1 MSGVVLVLVG
11 GLSMTGVTIAATT
24 QPARAAANGCD
35 HADSGT
41 GTYADTICWFD
52 LAGFD
57 QAQAQ
62 TGAGQGFSV
71 TLDGG
76 YTATFNVI
84 DRTGAGRT
92 SRTIDAVAPPA
103 FAAFIS
109 GWNIFGTPGIYTGIG
124 GRPVL
129 YSEPGAVLGENA
141 ITLRDITVRDSSGT
155 VVDGFAIVG
164 VDAEATSPDEQLM
177 WQSDVPLT
185 RIDGVAANQVEGCPL
200 SPPGN
205 GTTTVVCSGLSS
217 GGHFATMVQASAPS
231 TFTMT
236 MRETGTGERQGVAF
250 GIMTAQVEVVKAVDS
265 RSNPSDSF
273 DVSIT
278 SPQSTVLGSATTGTS
293 DTATTGGTP
302 LIPSAAGT
310 DSFVLGEAATP
321 GSGTALSDYSRSWAC
336 LNANASSPTALPS
349 GVGTHV
355 SVVPVP
361 GDDITCTVTNSA
373 IQEPAIE
380 LVKTVD
386 ATKLV
391 AGRTLT
397 YTFTATN
404 TGNNTL
410 SHVVIGED
418 SFTGSGPVSAMSCTP
433 SQPATLAPAARLVCT
448 ATYTVT
454 PADVVAG
461 EVDNVASATGADPA
475 GTVVADQDDA
485 TVPATGVA
493 GLEIHKRVAS
503 IADVNRN
510 GSTDLGD
517 EITFSF
523 DVTNTGD
530 VALTNVGVSD
540 PLVGA
545 VICDRTALA
554 ARAVMR
560 CEPHAPYAI
569 SQADVDAGVV
579 HNVATASGTPPSGTI
594 VTSSPG
600 ETETRVARRAA
611 MTLDK
616 RVSVVTD
623 VDGNENIDSGDEIA
637 YEFEVTNTGTTT
649 LTEVTVDDP
658 KLATH
663 GIRTTCGRSK
673 LAPDESVVCTADGPY
688 VVTAADVT
696 HGRVHNVA
704 AATAD
709 APQGVDAPAPA
720 QDALDHMTGPTHDDS
735 DDCDCTLPDTGAPV
749 GLWWG
754 VTGGV
759 LLVATGAVVLTR
771 GSRGHNTGRVQP

>member
-1 MSGVVLVLVG
+1 VVLVLVG
-11 GLSMTGVTIAATT
+11 GFSMTGVTIAATSR
-24 QPARAAANGCD
+24 PARAAANGCD

-52 LAGFD
+52 MAGFD

-62 TGAGQGFSV
+62 TAAGQGFSV

-84 DRTGAGRT
+84 DHTGTGRT
-92 SRTIDAVAPPA
+92 SRTIDAVVPPA
-103 FAAFIS
+103 FDAHIS
-109 GWNIFGTPGIYTGIG
+109 GWNIFGTPGVYTGIE

-129 YSEPGAVLGENA
+129 YSDPGAALGENA

-155 VVDGFAIVG
+155 EVEGFAIVS
-164 VDAEATSPDEQLM
+164 VDAEATSPSEELI

-185 RIDGVAANQVEGCPL
+185 RIDGVTANQVQGCPL

-205 GTTTVVCSGLSS
+205 GTTTMTCTGLSS

-231 TFTMT
+231 TFTTT
-236 MRETGTGERQGVAF
+236 MRETNTGERQGVAF

-265 RSNPSDSF
+265 RLSPSDSF

-293 DTATTGGTP
+293 DTATTGRTTILPGV
-302 LIPSAAGT
+302 AGT
-310 DSFVLGEAATP
+310 DSFVLGETATP
-321 GSGTALSDYSRSWAC
+321 GSGTALSDYSKSWAC
-336 LNANASSPTALPS
+336 VNTNAASTTALPT

-355 SVVPVP
+355 GVVPVP
-361 GDDITCTVTNSA
+361 GDDITCTVTNTA
-373 IQEPAIE
+373 IQGPAIE
-380 LVKTVD
+380 LAKTVD

-410 SHVVIGED
+410 SRVVIGED
-418 SFTGSGPVSAMSCTP
+418 SFTGSGPMPALSCTP
-433 SQPATLAPAARLVCT
+433 SQPATLARAARLVCT

-454 PADVVAG
+454 PADVAAG

-475 GTVVADQDDA
+475 GTVVTDQDDA
-485 TVPATGVA
+485 TVPATSVA

-503 IADVNRN
+503 ITDVNRN
-510 GSTDLGD
+510 GSADLGD
-517 EITFSF
+517 EINFSF
-523 DVTNTGD
+523 EVTNTGN
-530 VALTNVGVSD
+530 VALTKVGVSD

-545 VICDRTALA
+545 VICDRTTLA
-554 ARAVMR
+554 AHAVMR

-616 RVSVVTD
+616 RVSGVTD
-623 VDGNENIDSGDEIA
+623 VNGNGDTDTGDEVA
-637 YEFEVTNTGTTT
+637 FEFEVTNTGTTT
-649 LTEVTVDDP
+649 LTEVAVDDP
-658 KLATH
+658 KLAAH
-663 GIRTTCGRSK
+663 GITTTCDRST
-673 LAPDESVVCTADGPY
+673 LAPDESVVCTADSPY
-688 VVTAADVT
+688 AVTAADVA
-696 HGRVHNVA
+696 HGRVHNIA

-720 QDALDHMTGPTHDDS
+720 QDALDHMTGPTHDDTAP
-735 DDCDCTLPDTGAPV
+735 CDCTLPDTGAPV
-749 GLWWG
+749 GLWWW

-759 LLVATGAVVLTR
+759 LLMAAGSVVLTR
-771 GSRGHNTGRVQP
+771 GSRGHTTDRVQP

>member
-11 GLSMTGVTIAATT
+11 GFSMTGVTIAATT
-24 QPARAAANGCD
+24 QPARAAGNGCD

-41 GTYADTICWFD
+41 GTYAETICWFD
-52 LAGFD
+52 MAGFD

-62 TGAGQGFSV
+62 TAAGQDFTV

-76 YTATFNVI
+76 YTVTYNVT
-84 DRTGAGRT
+84 DRTGGGRT
-92 SRTIDAVAPPA
+92 PRTIDAVAPPA

-124 GRPVL
+124 GRPVH

-155 VVDGFAIVG
+155 AVDGFAIVG
-164 VDAEATSPDEQLM
+164 VDAEATSPDEQLI

-200 SPPGN
+200 SPAGN

-217 GGHFATMVQASAPS
+217 GGQFATIIQASAPS

-236 MRETGTGERQGVAF
+236 MRETNTGERQGVAF
-250 GIMTAQVEVVKAVDS
+250 GIMTAQVEVVKAVGS
-265 RSNPSDSF
+265 RLNPSDSF
-273 DVSIT
+273 DLAIA

-293 DTATTGGTP
+293 DTATTGPTTLVPG
-302 LIPSAAGT
+302 AAGS
-310 DSFVLGEAATP
+310 DSFVLGEVATP

-336 LNANASSPTALPS
+336 LNANGSSSTALPT

-355 SVVPVP
+355 SVAPVP
-361 GDDITCTVTNSA
+361 GDDITCTITNTA

-380 LVKTVD
+380 LAKTVD
-386 ATKLV
+386 ATKLM

-418 SFTGSGPVSAMSCTP
+418 SFTGSGPVSALSCTP

-454 PADVVAG
+454 PADVAAG

-475 GTVVADQDDA
+475 GTVVTDQDDA
-485 TVPATGVA
+485 TVPATSVA

-517 EITFSF
+517 EINFSF
-523 DVTNTGD
+523 EVTNTGNL
-530 VALTNVGVSD
+530 ALTKVGVSD

-545 VICDRTALA
+545 VICDRTTLA

-579 HNVATASGTPPSGTI
+579 HNAATASGTPPSGTI

-611 MTLDK
+611 MTPDK
-616 RVSVVTD
+616 RISEVADVNGNGDTD
-623 VDGNENIDSGDEIA
+623 TGDEIA
-637 YEFEVTNTGTTT
+637 YEFEVTNTGTTN
-649 LTEVTVDDP
+649 LTGVAVDDP
-658 KLATH
+658 KLAAH
-663 GIRTTCGRSK
+663 GITTTCDRST
-673 LAPDESVVCTADGPY
+673 LAPDESVVCTADSPY
-688 VVTAADVT
+688 AVTVADVA
-696 HGRVHNVA
+696 HGRVHNIA

-709 APQGVDAPAPA
+709 APQGHEAPAPA
-720 QDALDHMTGPTHDDS
+720 QDVLDHMTGPTHADS
-735 DDCDCTLPDTGAPV
+735 APCDCTLPDTGAPV
-749 GLWWG
+749 GLWWWT
-754 VTGGV
+754 TGGV
-759 LLVATGAVVLTR
+759 LLVAAGAVVLTR
-771 GSRGHNTGRVQP
+771 GSRGHTTDRVQP